1 MGTCGYRPFMEAN
14 VKVKDLITM
23 LQKEDPEALVIKYND
38 GGTTVTSAIEG
49 LSRVPER
56 PGQVQTPAVLIE

>member
-1 MGTCGYRPFMEAN
+1 

-23 LQKEDPEALVIKYND
+23 LQKEDPEALVFKYND

-49 LSRVPER
+49 LSRVPES
-56 PGQVQTPAVLIE
+56 PGQVQTPLILIE